1 MNTIAPNVLRTVYG
15 SEIEYLSDEILEK
28 IIFLTH
34 NSMLRLDDS
43 FLEYLRG
50 WIVCENFVDALYE
63 LELGDVDED
72 MDSAEQ
78 EADAKQRVINAGY
91 EYFTTSDHEVVV
103 LTLG

>member
-1 MNTIAPNVLRTVYG
+1 MNSITVNVLRAVYG
-15 SEIEYLSDEILEK
+15 DHIEHFSDESLEK
-28 IIFLTH
+28 ILFLTH
-34 NSMLRLDDS
+34 NSMIRLDDT
-43 FLEYLRG
+43 FLEYLRC
-50 WIVCENFVDALYE
+50 WTVCESFVDAVYE

-103 LTLG
+103 LTQ